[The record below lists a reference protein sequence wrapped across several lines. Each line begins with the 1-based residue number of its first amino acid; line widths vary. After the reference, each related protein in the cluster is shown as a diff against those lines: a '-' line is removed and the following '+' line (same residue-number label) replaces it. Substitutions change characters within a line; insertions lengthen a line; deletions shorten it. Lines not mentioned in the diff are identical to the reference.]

1 MRFLQICLS
10 FLFLTFATAIITSKM
25 IEDLQDE
32 LQDVR
37 PQRKKEKKHISF
49 LLLAFL
55 IWIPYAVII
64 GIVATPKAIITI
76 RESGVQTYIENAII
90 QKDQSKTREVSLCFI
105 IPNSDG
111 HLSYQMYTTN
121 VSKTGESIY
130 HDTIE
135 GLLSGAGYDAL
146 GSGAVS
152 FIARGTQLNGLTVSQ
167 GTAFVDFSS
176 DFTTSGSNWG
186 TGGLEAAKEQVEKTL
201 KTLDSSIKKVVILV
215 DGVELSI

>member
-1 MRFLQICLS
+1 
-10 FLFLTFATAIITSKM
+10 M

-32 LQDVR
+32 IQDIR
-37 PQRKKEKKHISF
+37 PQKKKEKKHSSF

-55 IWIPYAVII
+55 LWFPYAIII
-64 GIVATPKAIITI
+64 GIIATPKIIVTF
-76 RESGVQTYIENAII
+76 RESGVQDYITNAIA
-90 QKDQSKTREVSLCFI
+90 QRNQAKTREVLLCYI

-111 HLSYQMYTTN
+111 HLSYHMFTKE

-135 GLLSGAGYDAL
+135 GLLSGAGYEAL
-146 GSGAVS
+146 SSGALS
-152 FIARGTQLNGLTVSQ
+152 FIASGTTLNGLTVSQ

-176 DFTTSGSNWG
+176 NFTSSGSNWG

-201 KTLDSSIKKVVILV
+201 KALDPSIKKVVILV
-215 DGVELSI
+215 DGIELSSN